1 MQMAHR
7 PNFRPGTVRPTYLW
21 PAQPLKSFYFLIILF
36 ALTNCTDKKNVQLT
50 VGCEIGDLKIEEIV
64 DGIAVP
70 FGMDF
75 LTDNELIITN
85 RPTGEVLLVD
95 IDTGSKQNI
104 KGIPPSFLQGDGGA
118 LDILVHPEYDKNGWI
133 YFSHS
138 VGDSVRSTMVVDR
151 FKLENDSVY
160 NRQRIFTAV
169 PYYKE
174 PNHFGNR
181 MAIKEGYLYFSMGDR
196 YFLRDSSQ
204 YLSNHLGKVLRIHDD
219 GRIPLDNPYV
229 DSIGARPEIWSIGH
243 RNPQGLTIH
252 PETKDVWEHE
262 HGPLGGDEV
271 NVINS
276 ANNYGWPII
285 CHGIDYDGTPI
296 GGGQTHKKGME
307 QPVHFY
313 TPSIA
318 PSGMTFYFNDDI
330 PEWDGNLFI
339 GGMALRHLNRLV
351 IENMKVIHEER
362 LLQDLNVRVRNVK
375 QGPDGHLY
383 IAVDGGKILRII
395 PRN

>member
-1 MQMAHR
+1 MRNPRH
-7 PNFRPGTVRPTYLW
+7 PKSENIYNFKFLLKHIFNIYLLSLFISCNSKL
-21 PAQPLKSFYFLIILF
+21 PQTIISS
-36 ALTNCTDKKNVQLT
+36 
-50 VGCEIGDLKIEEIV
+50 EIGDLIVEEIG
-64 DGIAVP
+64 DSILIP

-75 LTDNELIITN
+75 LPDNKLIITN
-85 RPTGEVLLVD
+85 RPTGEVLVVD

-104 KGIPPSFLQGDGGA
+104 KGIPRSFLQGDGGA

-133 YFSHS
+133 YYSHS
-138 VGDSVRSTMVVDR
+138 VGDSVRSTMVIDR

-160 NRQRIFTAV
+160 NRQRIFTTV

-181 MAIKEGYLYFSMGDR
+181 MAIKEGYLYFTMGDR

-296 GGGQTHKKGME
+296 GGGQTHMKDME

-318 PSGMTFYFNDDI
+318 PSGMTFYFDKNI

-395 PRN
+395 PFP